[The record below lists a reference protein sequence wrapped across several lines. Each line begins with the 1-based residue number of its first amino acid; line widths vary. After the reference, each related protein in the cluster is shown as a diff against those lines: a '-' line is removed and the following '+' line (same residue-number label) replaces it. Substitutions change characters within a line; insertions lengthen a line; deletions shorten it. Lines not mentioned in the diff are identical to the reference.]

1 MMLDSETTA
10 LAPREDHVEEHD
22 DELRLLLR
30 LLSSTTVIEGILR
43 TRLREKFDVTSAR
56 FDLMAQLDRLPN
68 GMNLSDISEKM
79 MVSNGNVTGL
89 VDRLVETGHIDRRT
103 SIYDGRVKVIRL
115 TKVGRA
121 EFRKMATAH
130 KKWVAEIFSDLEA
143 KDVRELMRLLDKT
156 KISARNA
163 VVR

>member
-43 TRLREKFDVTSAR
+43 TRLRKKFDVTAAR

-163 VVR
+163 VVA